1 MSEALHSSRLYKKQC
16 TGFFATAFIITL
28 LQIFVNFFAFSSA
41 LFSDNYTD
49 QPALAVIDNLLH
61 CILQLHLTFFTDLS
75 NLGTDAV
82 FYQLFDGFSENIP
95 SSVFFSFSLMN
106 VIRSCACSSL
116 PTIGAISVSIFA
128 LIIWMDGLTDLILT
142 PYLFP

>member
-16 TGFFATAFIITL
+16 SGFFATAFIITL
-28 LQIFVNFFAFSSA
+28 LQIFVNFFAFFSA

-61 CILQLHLTFFTDLS
+61 RILQLHLTFFTDLS

-82 FYQLFDGFSENIP
+82 FYQLFDGFSEKYWSP
-95 SSVFFSFSLMN
+95 TYHHRYFFHFL
-106 VIRSCACSSL
+106 
-116 PTIGAISVSIFA
+116 
-128 LIIWMDGLTDLILT
+128 
-142 PYLFP
+142 

>member
-61 CILQLHLTFFTDLS
+61 RILQLHLAVLSELGDLRL
-75 NLGTDAV
+75 NPVIDDLGD
-82 FYQLFDGFSENIP
+82 
-95 SSVFFSFSLMN
+95 
-106 VIRSCACSSL
+106 
-116 PTIGAISVSIFA
+116 
-128 LIIWMDGLTDLILT
+128 
-142 PYLFP
+142 

>member
-61 CILQLHLTFFTDLS
+61 RILQLHLTFFADLS

-82 FYQLFDGFSENIP
+82 FY
-95 SSVFFSFSLMN
+95 
-106 VIRSCACSSL
+106 
-116 PTIGAISVSIFA
+116 
-128 LIIWMDGLTDLILT
+128 
-142 PYLFP
+142 

>member
-16 TGFFATAFIITL
+16 IGFFATAFIITL
-28 LQIFVNFFAFSSA
+28 LQIFVNFFAFSLA

-61 CILQLHLTFFTDLS
+61 RILQLHLTFFADLS

-82 FYQLFDGFSENIP
+82 FYQLFDGFSENI
-95 SSVFFSFSLMN
+95 
-106 VIRSCACSSL
+106 SL
-116 PTIGAISVSIFA
+116 PHTIIGIFFIFFDECDQIVRLFLASYNTVLRSSRSVRPSI
-128 LIIWMDGLTDLILT
+128 
-142 PYLFP
+142 